1 MSQHYASNK
10 TKKRLVLISLIF
22 SLFINANRTFEYLME
37 IFNSGND
44 HVNYLQWAYGLI
56 MTFVISW
63 STIYFNLIVL
73 PLAFPLQH
81 KKSKIL
87 LSVIGNICLY
97 ALFMVMCFLV
107 RKSLFIVNE
116 NGVSAY
122 YFGWTV
128 VYVFSF
134 VIYSAMNY
142 QQESLLEQKEKELLQ
157 TEKLRSEL
165 NEIKGVINPHFL
177 FNSLNT
183 LSALIQLDKTHA
195 GKFVTHLS
203 RIYRYILSS
212 RDKDLITIEEEL
224 SFTNDYIQL
233 IKIRHKDN
241 FNVEV
246 KIEPSKKHYL
256 IPPMAIQLLL
266 ENAEKHNIFS
276 RSKPLLISIYLEDD
290 LLVVSHYLKERINKV
305 NSTGNGLSSLSK
317 RCRILL
323 KQELVIIKDD
333 KFTVKVPIKA
343 F

>member
-1 MSQHYASNK
+1 MSQYYVS
-10 TKKRLVLISLIF
+10 KKVIKNLVLISLIF
-22 SLFINANRTFEYLME
+22 SLFINANRTFDYLIE
-37 IFNSGND
+37 VVSNSGD
-44 HVNYLQWAYGLI
+44 YISFLQWSYGLT
-56 MTFVISW
+56 MTFVISL
-63 STIYFNLIVL
+63 STIYVNLIVL
-73 PLAFPLQH
+73 PMIFPLKE

-87 LSVIGNICLY
+87 LLVLGNISLY
-97 ALFMVMCFLV
+97 ALFMIVCFLA
-107 RKSLFIVNE
+107 KNLLFIVNDDKIT
-116 NGVSAY
+116 SY

-128 VYVFSF
+128 VFVFSF

-165 NEIKGVINPHFL
+165 NEIKGIINPHFL

-183 LSALIQLDKTHA
+183 LSALIQINKTHA

-233 IKIRHKDN
+233 IKIRHNDN

-246 KIEPSKKHYL
+246 DIEPAKKRYL

-276 RSKPLLISIYLEDD
+276 RTNPLVISIYIEDD
-290 LLVVSHYLKERINKV
+290 LLVVSHRLKERINKV

-323 KQELVIIKDD
+323 KQELIIIKNDN
-333 KFTVKVPIKA
+333 FIVKVPVKT

>member
-1 MSQHYASNK
+1 
-10 TKKRLVLISLIF
+10 
-22 SLFINANRTFEYLME
+22 ME
-37 IFNSGND
+37 IFDGGND
-44 HVNYLQWAYGLI
+44 NVNYLQWSYGLV
-56 MTFVISW
+56 MPFVITW
-63 STIYFNLIVL
+63 CTIYINLIVL
-73 PLAFPLQH
+73 PMAFPLRH

-87 LSVIGNICLY
+87 LTVLANISLY
-97 ALFMVMCFLV
+97 AFFMAVCFLA
-107 RKSLFIVNE
+107 RNLLFFVNE
-116 NGVSAY
+116 NGITAY

-128 VYVFSF
+128 VYAFSF
-134 VIYSAMNY
+134 IIYSAMNY

-183 LSALIQLDKTHA
+183 LSALIQLDKAHA

-233 IKIRHKDN
+233 IKIRHNDN

-246 KIEPSKKHYL
+246 NIGPIKMQYL

-266 ENAEKHNIFS
+266 ENAEKHNVFS
-276 RSKPLLISIYLEDD
+276 ETNPLLISIYLEDD
-290 LLVVSHYLKERINKV
+290 LLVVSHCLKERINKV

-317 RCRILL
+317 RCKILL
-323 KQELVIIKDD
+323 KQELVIIKND
-333 KFTVKVPIKA
+333 KFIVKVPIKA